1 MTPTL
6 ILIGLSSYF
15 LILLGIGYVTGRKAN
30 NDSYFLGNKQSLW
43 WMVALGMLSDSMSGV
58 SFISVPGAVYKSNFY
73 YMQVVFGYFIGYL
86 AIAYWLLPLY
96 YKHNLTSIYTY
107 LEQRFGV
114 VEQRTG
120 SFFFIVSRLLG
131 AAGRLFL
138 TAIVFQK
145 FLFEPLGVPFFI
157 TVAVIILLILAYTF
171 KGGIKT
177 LVFTDA
183 IQSTFLIGGLLF
195 TVIALLNSELLSSVG
210 LFEILN
216 KSTHASIINSD
227 FYSNSFFWKHF
238 LGGAFMCIAMTGLD
252 QNMMQKNL
260 SCKSL
265 KEAQKNMI
273 STAFI
278 VVLVNVIFLSLGAV
292 MIEFFTQLG
301 SFPGET
307 DQFFPTIAL
316 EHLGPA
322 AGMAFVLG
330 LSAATFSSA
339 DSVLTTLTTSTYF
352 DLLNLDANASL
363 SDSKKLL
370 YRRVLHGFFAVL
382 LLLAIMGFYK
392 YSSGALIDVVLG
404 LANYTYGPLLGLFA
418 LGIFTKTNTNSKAVL
433 LVSLTVPLLCW
444 YLGNNTFV
452 SGFLGIDPLN
462 LKYQFG
468 FELLMLNGLL
478 SFFGYYFT
486 SKISQR
492 F

>member
-1 MTPTL
+1 
-6 ILIGLSSYF
+6 
-15 LILLGIGYVTGRKAN
+15 
-30 NDSYFLGNKQSLW
+30 
-43 WMVALGMLSDSMSGV
+43 
-58 SFISVPGAVYKSNFY
+58 
-73 YMQVVFGYFIGYL
+73 
-86 AIAYWLLPLY
+86 
-96 YKHNLTSIYTY
+96 
-107 LEQRFGV
+107 
-114 VEQRTG
+114 
-120 SFFFIVSRLLG
+120 
-131 AAGRLFL
+131 
-138 TAIVFQK
+138 
-145 FLFEPLGVPFFI
+145 
-157 TVAVIILLILAYTF
+157 
-171 KGGIKT
+171 
-177 LVFTDA
+177 
-183 IQSTFLIGGLLF
+183 
-195 TVIALLNSELLSSVG
+195 
-210 LFEILN
+210 
-216 KSTHASIINSD
+216 
-227 FYSNSFFWKHF
+227 
-238 LGGAFMCIAMTGLD
+238 MCIAMTGLD

-278 VVLVNVIFLSLGAV
+278 VVFVNVIFLSLGAV

-301 SFPGET
+301 SFPAET

-352 DLLNLDANASL
+352 DLLNLDANALL

-478 SFFGYYFT
+478 SFLGYYFT